1 MAEALAAI
9 GVSAGYNSRR
19 VLHDLSLTVETGEF
33 AALIGPNGAG
43 KTSLLRLFTNRIRR
57 SAGTVRVMGTEARM
71 MPAAVRGATI
81 GVLTQDPAPPVP
93 LSVWEMVMLGRL
105 PHLGALAQPRA
116 RDREAV
122 ERTLTEL
129 SLTDFTSRRFT
140 ELSGGERQRVL
151 LARALAQEP
160 KILLLDEPTAHLDL
174 TYQKELMDALLSLR
188 ETRELTVLVSL
199 HNLSLA
205 ASYAERLV
213 LLNQG
218 RIVADGTPAEVLRLE
233 RLEEV
238 YRTRLVLLP
247 GHNGAPI
254 VTIEPEPK

>member
-1 MAEALAAI
+1 
-9 GVSAGYNSRR
+9 
-19 VLHDLSLTVETGEF
+19 
-33 AALIGPNGAG
+33 
-43 KTSLLRLFTNRIRR
+43 
-57 SAGTVRVMGTEARM
+57 
-71 MPAAVRGATI
+71 
-81 GVLTQDPAPPVP
+81 
-93 LSVWEMVMLGRL
+93 
-105 PHLGALAQPRA
+105 
-116 RDREAV
+116 V

-129 SLTDFTSRRFT
+129 SLTDFAARRFT

-151 LARALAQEP
+151 LARAMAQEP

-174 TYQKELMDALLSLR
+174 TYQKELMDALLKLR
-188 ETRELTVLVSL
+188 ETRGLTVLASL

-205 ASYAERLV
+205 GSYAERLV
-213 LLNQG
+213 LLNEG

-238 YRTRLVLLP
+238 YHTRLVLLN